1 MVLFHITLFILMFA
15 IILEIFYLFSFPQLE
30 QLSGVEIDSKIE
42 LLIEVPGAP
51 IGALFFKLKLKP
63 IGRNIVDSTIS
74 CVPELRKLSRSSRN
88 INCNVLFQNFL

>member
-42 LLIEVPGAP
+42 SYDKLIVSPA
-51 IGALFFKLKLKP
+51 
-63 IGRNIVDSTIS
+63 T
-74 CVPELRKLSRSSRN
+74 
-88 INCNVLFQNFL
+88 